1 MSTLQRK
8 YLNLVQTTSIL
19 LAITIIALLAVA
31 GNNAY
36 VAWCD
41 NTPGNADIL
50 LRKSDNTG
58 VTFGSTINVSQNA
71 GFSVSNENTAV
82 IRNKVR

>member
-1 MSTLQRK
+1 MG
-8 YLNLVQTTSIL
+8 NPSI
-19 LAITIIALLAVA
+19 AVA

-36 VAWCD
+36 VTWSD

-50 LRKSDNTG
+50 LRKSDNAG

-71 GFSVSNENTAV
+71 GFSELPAILYPQTISNENTTV
-82 IRNKVR
+82 IRNKGSIDG